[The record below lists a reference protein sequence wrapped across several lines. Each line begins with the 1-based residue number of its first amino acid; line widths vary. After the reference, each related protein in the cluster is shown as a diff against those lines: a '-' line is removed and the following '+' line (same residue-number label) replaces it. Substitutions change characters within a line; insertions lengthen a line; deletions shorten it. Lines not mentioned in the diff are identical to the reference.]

1 MDVGALWHLQ
11 HHQSNIATGTTDP
24 GYWLYNLNHFSDRN
38 QFEGGV
44 TWFQVWPP
52 GGVTCIGSNFG
63 HKVPMI
69 VLWHHRLVLSCYL
82 HQPESHQLSLNKV
95 ELVSDTW
102 THRSD
107 QGYLGPIKRR
117 TIMSTRSHIL
127 KQLQVLV
134 APEENFIIL
143 VLQQSELAWDITN
156 SPYGLTEKNKVRE
169 KGASHLILG
178 NFPHTYLWSSL
189 TIWIWGGS
197 GDLMVIF
204 FLILVCRQIYENT
217 SE

>member
-1 MDVGALWHLQ
+1 MILAPPDGATSNGYKFSHQMALLALVPVLTTRWRYLHWLQVCLWLPYW
-11 HHQSNIATGTTDP
+11 HHQ
-24 GYWLYNLNHFSDRN
+24 
-38 QFEGGV
+38 
-44 TWFQVWPP
+44 
-52 GGVTCIGSNFG
+52 
-63 HKVPMI
+63 
-69 VLWHHRLVLSCYL
+69 LVLSCYL

-117 TIMSTRSHIL
+117 KIMSTRSHIL